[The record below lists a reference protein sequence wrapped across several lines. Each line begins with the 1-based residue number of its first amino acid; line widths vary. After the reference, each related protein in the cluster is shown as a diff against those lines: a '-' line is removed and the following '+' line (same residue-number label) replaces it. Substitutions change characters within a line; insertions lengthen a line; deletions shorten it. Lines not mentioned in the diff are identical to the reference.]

1 MSVGFGPRCE
11 AVREATVD
19 QQRSLDLAARQR
31 RSCCKI
37 ADLMTFIWPRL
48 TKVLSAWGIATLCA
62 CGAFVLHARSLPADD
77 LLMASTLGFQ
87 VMTSLLMV
95 ALPSPLCL
103 FVFLG
108 MGAIVKG
115 WLAGQNIESMD
126 ESLWRAEAVRLPD
139 GRAMRGAT
147 RDTVPHP
154 KTTKRR
160 EK

>member
-1 MSVGFGPRCE
+1 
-11 AVREATVD
+11 VRKATVG
-19 QQRSLDLAARQR
+19 QQRSLGLAARQR

-37 ADLMTFIWPRL
+37 ANLMTFIWPRL

-95 ALPSPLCL
+95 ALPSALCL

-108 MGAIVKG
+108 VGAIVKG
-115 WLAGQNIESMD
+115 WFAG
-126 ESLWRAEAVRLPD
+126 
-139 GRAMRGAT
+139 RGAGNSKGSS
-147 RDTVPHP
+147 R
-154 KTTKRR
+154 
-160 EK
+160 